1 VTLTM
6 TIVAPW
12 GVWQCSDHRVTWLE
26 WDTRLRRWRV
36 HDPEDHSMKHVMV
49 RCRDGTALITYSGLG
64 MVGRRN
70 NADHVSDW
78 LRRLIRG
85 DNQRTVDQTL
95 VRISEGATAKFAK
108 PLRQHSLEHTFV
120 VGAVFIQRRP
130 PLAAEITNAQ
140 GPPGLRPLDRFVVRT
155 YPADQ
160 EPQKLI
166 RGKGQEAISQ
176 KDRALLERITH
187 HRPARLKDYSQVL
200 ADIHRRA
207 KHSKHPASETISEG
221 CVTTFMP
228 PRDYGFETDCR
239 AETGTHWSAPDVE
252 LALPPSPFVFLGI
265 DYTEIFKVLLDDL
278 RAMEA
283 GQPLDPES
291 TEAFRQAFQRAI
303 EPPTP

>member
-1 VTLTM
+1 
-6 TIVAPW
+6 
-12 GVWQCSDHRVTWLE
+12 
-26 WDTRLRRWRV
+26 
-36 HDPEDHSMKHVMV
+36 MKHITV
-49 RCRDGTALITYSGLG
+49 RCPDGTALITYSGLG

-70 NADHVSDW
+70 DADHVSDW

-85 DNQRTVDQTL
+85 NKRTIDQTL
-95 VRISEGATAKFAK
+95 VRISEAATARFAR
-108 PLRQHSLEHTFV
+108 PLRQHGLEHTFV

-130 PLAAEITNAQ
+130 SLAAEITNTQ
-140 GPPGLRPLDRFVVRT
+140 GPPGSRLLDRFVVRP

-166 RGKGQEAISQ
+166 RGTGQEAICQ
-176 KDRALLERITH
+176 KDRALLERIAH
-187 HRPARLKDYSQVL
+187 QRPARLKDYSQVL

-228 PRDYGFETDCR
+228 PRDYGFDADCR
-239 AETGTHWSAPDVE
+239 AETATHWSAPDVE

-265 DYTEIFKVLLDDL
+265 DYTEMSKVLLDDL

-283 GQPLDPES
+283 GQPRDS
-291 TEAFRQAFQRAI
+291 DKSIEAFREAFQRAI
-303 EPPTP
+303 EPPKP